1 MHEII
6 REVPGTDSVTFT
18 FKGGSVV
25 WVCFQPQPPVDAK
38 SCAIARMTAQRFLDS
53 LNLADRWDGKID
65 WAGNVLESPIKL

>member
-25 WVCFQPQPPVDAK
+25 WVCFRSTPAVDAK
-38 SCAIARMTAQRFLDS
+38 SCAIARMTAQGFLD
-53 LNLADRWDGKID
+53 NLEPADRWDGKID